1 MKKMIAMMLALAM
14 ALSLAACG
22 GGSSSSSTSES
33 SAPAE
38 SSAAE
43 SPAEESQDAESPAA
57 EEEEEFAA
65 TPTYSLRMSC
75 EASEGQWLAEM
86 LQDYADD
93 VYQATKGQVQIE
105 LYLGNSLGSSD
116 DVWSMFTQ
124 GTIDMVDAGVA
135 HAGHFP
141 VTDFVQTPFT
151 VDSPECAAYVMN
163 ALSEQGMLT
172 EFTDNMHVVA
182 YLPTLMQEY
191 MFVDKEVS
199 TVDDLSGMI
208 IRASSAPLV
217 SCVENLGSTATSIA
231 ITDLYMSLSQGVAD
245 GTITSVDAAD
255 VFKLQDVCKYL
266 LDLPICT
273 GMNFIGINNTTWD
286 KLPADIQAEM
296 DEVGA
301 KYQEIYFDLNN
312 QAKEDCLKN
321 MTDGGMTIITPS
333 DELVAACQEATASQL
348 EELISNLNAEGLD
361 GEAIVAAGQAAVA
374 EYEG

>member
-22 GGSSSSSTSES
+22 GGNSSTSTSES
-33 SAPAE
+33 STTAE
-38 SSAAE
+38 SAAAE

-163 ALSEQGMLT
+163 AL
-172 EFTDNMHVVA
+172 A
-182 YLPTLMQEY
+182 
-191 MFVDKEVS
+191 
-199 TVDDLSGMI
+199 
-208 IRASSAPLV
+208 
-217 SCVENLGSTATSIA
+217 
-231 ITDLYMSLSQGVAD
+231 
-245 GTITSVDAAD
+245 
-255 VFKLQDVCKYL
+255 
-266 LDLPICT
+266 
-273 GMNFIGINNTTWD
+273 
-286 KLPADIQAEM
+286 
-296 DEVGA
+296 
-301 KYQEIYFDLNN
+301 
-312 QAKEDCLKN
+312 
-321 MTDGGMTIITPS
+321 
-333 DELVAACQEATASQL
+333 
-348 EELISNLNAEGLD
+348 ELISNLNAEGLD

>member
-1 MKKMIAMMLALAM
+1 
-14 ALSLAACG
+14 
-22 GGSSSSSTSES
+22 
-33 SAPAE
+33 
-38 SSAAE
+38 
-43 SPAEESQDAESPAA
+43 
-57 EEEEEFAA
+57 
-65 TPTYSLRMSC
+65 
-75 EASEGQWLAEM
+75 
-86 LQDYADD
+86 
-93 VYQATKGQVQIE
+93 
-105 LYLGNSLGSSD
+105 
-116 DVWSMFTQ
+116 
-124 GTIDMVDAGVA
+124 
-135 HAGHFP
+135 
-141 VTDFVQTPFT
+141 
-151 VDSPECAAYVMN
+151 
-163 ALSEQGMLT
+163 
-172 EFTDNMHVVA
+172 
-182 YLPTLMQEY
+182 MQEY

-273 GMNFIGINNTTWD
+273 GMNFIGINNATWD

-333 DELVAACQEATASQL
+333 DELVAACQEATSSQL

>member
-1 MKKMIAMMLALAM
+1 MKKTIALILALAM

-22 GGSSSSSTSES
+22 GSGSNSDP
-33 SAPAE
+33 APADTPAP
-38 SSAAE
+38 SADT
-43 SPAEESQDAESPAA
+43 PATEAPEETP
-57 EEEEEFAA
+57 EEEPEEEFAES
-65 TPTYSLRMSC
+65 PTYNLRMSC
-75 EASEGQWLAEM
+75 EASEGQWLAVM

-93 VYQATKGQVQIE
+93 VYQATKGQVKIE
-105 LYLGNSLGSSD
+105 LFLGNSLGSSD

-124 GTIDMVDAGVA
+124 GTIDMVHAGVA

-151 VDSPECAAYVMN
+151 VDSPECAAYVMD
-163 ALSEQGMLT
+163 ALAEQGMLG
-172 EFTDNMHVVA
+172 EFTDYMHVVA

-199 TVDDLSGMI
+199 TVEDLSGMV

-273 GMNFIGINNTTWD
+273 GMNFIGINNTVWES
-286 KLPADIQAEM
+286 LPADIQAAM
-296 DEVGA
+296 DEVAA
-301 KYQEIYFDLNN
+301 KYQETYFDLNN
-312 QAKEDCLKN
+312 QAKEDCLKS
-321 MTDGGMTIITPS
+321 MTDGGLTVITPS
-333 DELVAACQEATASQL
+333 DELVAACQEATASQV
-348 EELISNLNAEGLD
+348 EELIANLNAEGMD
-361 GEAIVAAGQAAVA
+361 GAGIVATAQAAVA
-374 EYEG
+374 EYAG